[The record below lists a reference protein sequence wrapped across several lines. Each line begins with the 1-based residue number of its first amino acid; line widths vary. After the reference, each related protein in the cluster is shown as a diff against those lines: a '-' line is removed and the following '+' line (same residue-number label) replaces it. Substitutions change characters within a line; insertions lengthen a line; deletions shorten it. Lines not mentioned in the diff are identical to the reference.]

1 MQAAAGKRRR
11 LFPSPVDFSSNG
23 ILASLSRADQQSMT
37 EYLEPRVLRFRQR
50 VEPAGRKIRN
60 IYFIEAGMASVIAVA
75 GGADRRQTE
84 VGIIGCEGVT
94 GIAALLGADRTPHET
109 LMQIAGKGYCIT
121 AERMRALM
129 NQSKSL
135 SHAIYRYAHAFS
147 IQSSQTLLANTR
159 GTVEERLAR
168 WLLMSQDRLK
178 QAEIRLTHEFLAL
191 MLGVRRPGVTIA
203 LHRLED
209 LGFVAS
215 TRGST
220 TVLNRDGLR
229 KYAKGFYG
237 VPEAEYERLFGKT

>member
-1 MQAAAGKRRR
+1 M
-11 LFPSPVDFSSNG
+11 FPSPVDLHRNG
-23 ILASLSRADQQSMT
+23 ILASLSRADQQLMA
-37 EYLEPRVLRFRQR
+37 EHLEPRALRFRQR

-60 IYFIEAGMASVIAVA
+60 IYFIEEGLASVIAVA

-84 VGIIGCEGVT
+84 VGIVGYEGVT

-109 LMQIAGKGYCIT
+109 LMQIAGRGYCIT
-121 AERMRALM
+121 AERMRPLM
-129 NQSKSL
+129 SESKTL
-135 SHAIYRYAHAFS
+135 SQAIYRYAHAFG
-147 IQSSQTLLANTR
+147 IQSSQTLLANTL

-168 WLLMSQDRLK
+168 WLLMSQDRLR

-209 LGFVAS
+209 LGFVSS

-237 VPEAEYERLFGKT
+237 VAEAEYERLFGQIFS

>member
-1 MQAAAGKRRR
+1 
-11 LFPSPVDFSSNG
+11 LFPSPVDLHRNG
-23 ILASLSRADQQSMT
+23 ILTSLSRSDQQLMAG
-37 EYLEPRVLRFRQR
+37 YLEPRPLRFRQR

-60 IYFIEAGMASVIAVA
+60 IYFIEEGMASVIAIA
-75 GGADRRQTE
+75 GSSDRRQTE
-84 VGIIGCEGVT
+84 IGIIGFEGVT

-109 LMQIAGKGYCIT
+109 LMQITGRGYCIT

-135 SHAIYRYAHAFS
+135 SHAIFRYAHAFS
-147 IQSSQTLLANTR
+147 IQSSQTLLANTL

-178 QAEIRLTHEFLAL
+178 KTEVELTHEFLAL

-209 LGFVAS
+209 LGFVS
-215 TRGST
+215 SKRGST
-220 TVLNRDGLR
+220 SILSREGLR

-237 VPEAEYERLFGKT
+237 VPEAEYERLFGKTFS

>member
-1 MQAAAGKRRR
+1 
-11 LFPSPVDFSSNG
+11 VDVHRNG
-23 ILASLSRADQQSMT
+23 ILSSLSRADRQLMA
-37 EYLEPRVLRFRQR
+37 EHLEPRPLRFRQR

-60 IYFIEAGMASVIAVA
+60 IYFIEEGMASVIAVA

-84 VGIIGCEGVT
+84 VGIVGYEGVT

-109 LMQIAGKGYCIT
+109 LMQIAGRGYCIT

-129 NQSKSL
+129 NQSKTL
-135 SHAIYRYAHAFS
+135 SQAIYRYAHTFS
-147 IQSSQTLLANTR
+147 IQSSQTLLANTL

-178 QAEIRLTHEFLAL
+178 QAEIKLTHEFLAL

-209 LGFVAS
+209 LGLVS
-215 TRGST
+215 SKRGST
-220 TVLNRDGLR
+220 TVLSRDGLR

-237 VPEAEYERLFGKT
+237 VPEAEYERLFGKSSG